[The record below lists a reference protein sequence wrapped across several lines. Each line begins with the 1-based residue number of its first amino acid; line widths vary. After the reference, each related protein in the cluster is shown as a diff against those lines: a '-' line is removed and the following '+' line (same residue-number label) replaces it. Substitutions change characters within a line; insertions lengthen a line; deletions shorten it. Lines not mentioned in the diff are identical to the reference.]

1 MLLHSFSRFAQLHS
15 YIEAWVYICHSY
27 HDTYFASG
35 GSYTPATPNVS
46 VSHCTL
52 QFPLRRLN
60 QSACDTVNFDL
71 WGKRFFLIVSWR
83 GGRWGRGQESENNA
97 DQNSDLGYRYLY
109 CYKCIQ
115 YFLKEKQVS
124 IFKTVEGGQRRREVS
139 TQASKV
145 TAIDSETWGIRGE
158 GLLLLMHCKQRKRR
172 KEGTG
177 EKVKV

>member
-1 MLLHSFSRFAQLHS
+1 MPFLSWHILCIGRELHTCNSKCFCLTLHLAVS
-15 YIEAWVYICHSY
+15 IEASQPI
-27 HDTYFASG
+27 
-35 GSYTPATPNVS
+35 S
-46 VSHCTL
+46 VWYCQL
-52 QFPLRRLN
+52 WPLR
-60 QSACDTVNFDL
+60 QA
-71 WGKRFFLIVSWR
+71 FFWIVSWR